1 MNDLW
6 KRLEAWAKKSGRT
19 LRLRPGATEKA
30 IADAEK
36 KMKLTFPADFRASLL
51 LHDGQERKAADDDSE
66 TSTLFEWMPG
76 SGALA
81 PLSAIVAQWKDERDN
96 DEDDD
101 EPAIEGGVYN
111 VMTHPR
117 RIPIAGTRWWDG
129 DNTYL
134 DLHPAPKGTAGQ
146 LITFTSECDV
156 ALLGTSFRA
165 ALESYVQALDAGDWV
180 FDAKKGNVRA
190 KNEKPDDF
198 PHEGEEFAAYVKK
211 HASGPK
217 AAAPKKKPPAPKK
230 KPPAR
235 R

>member
-6 KRLEAWAKKSGRT
+6 QRLEAWAKKSGRT

-30 IADAEK
+30 IAAAEK

-51 LHDGQERKAADDDSE
+51 LHDGQQRKPGDDDPE

-81 PLSAIVAQWKDERDN
+81 SLSAIVAQWKDEREN
-96 DEDDD
+96 DEEEDD
-101 EPAIEGGVYN
+101 EPEIEGGVYN
-111 VMTHPR
+111 VMSHPR
-117 RIPIAGTRWWDG
+117 RIPIAGSEWWDG

-134 DLHPAPKGTAGQ
+134 DLHPAPKGKSGQ

-165 ALESYVQALDAGDWV
+165 ALESYVQALDSGDWV
-180 FDAKKGNVRA
+180 FDAKKGFVRH
-190 KNEKPDDF
+190 KKEKAGDF

-211 HASGPK
+211 HAGAAK
-217 AAAPKKKPPAPKK
+217 AAAPKKKAAAPKK
-230 KPPAR
+230 KA
-235 R
+235 